1 MQLLE
6 RVPFLAALSDAD
18 RQWLAQRV
26 RRRSYARGDVIFL
39 KDDPGEALFIVE
51 SGSVRI
57 HVTGAQ
63 GTDLTL
69 AVMNANDFFGD
80 MSLLDGKPRSA
91 SASALTDSNLIVL
104 ERDYF
109 TELVRKRPDAALA
122 VLARVTH
129 RLRGSDQMASDL
141 AFLDAAGRLARRL
154 LEIADQSGVARDDG
168 VLLNVRITQEEL
180 ANMVGVTR
188 ESVNRNL
195 SEFRRLELI
204 RNEGRKIVIR
214 DPEGLRARYE

>member
-1 MQLLE
+1 L
-6 RVPFLAALSDAD
+6 
-18 RQWLAQRV
+18 
-26 RRRSYARGDVIFL
+26 Y
-39 KDDPGEALFIVE
+39 IVE

-57 HVTGAQ
+57 HVTGSQ

-69 AVMNANDFFGD
+69 AVMNAGDFFGD

-91 SASALTDSNLIVL
+91 SASAVTDSSLIIL
-104 ERDYF
+104 DRDHF

-122 VLARVTH
+122 VLARVTQ

-154 LEIADQSGVARDDG
+154 LEIAEQSGVKRQDG

-195 SEFRRLELI
+195 SDFRREGLI
-204 RNEGRKIVIR
+204 KNEGRKIVIC
-214 DPEGLRARYE
+214 DPAGLRARYE

>member
-104 ERDYF
+104 ERDHF

-180 ANMVGVTR
+180 ANMIGVTR

>member
-1 MQLLE
+1 MLE
-6 RVPFLAALSDAD
+6 RVPVLAALSDSD

-26 RRRSYARGDVIFL
+26 RRRNYARGDVIFQ

-51 SGSVRI
+51 KGSVRI

-69 AVMNANDFFGD
+69 AVMNTGDFFGD

-91 SASALTDSNLIVL
+91 SASAVTDSSLIIL
-104 ERDYF
+104 DRDHF

-122 VLARVTH
+122 VLARVTA

-154 LEIADQSGVARDDG
+154 LEIADQNGVRRDG
-168 VLLNVRITQEEL
+168 EILLNVRITQEEL
-180 ANMVGVTR
+180 ATMIGVTR

-195 SEFRRLELI
+195 SEFRRLGLV
-204 RNEGRKIVIR
+204 RNDGRKIVIR
-214 DPEGLRARYE
+214 DAAGLRAYYE

>member
-6 RVPFLAALSDAD
+6 RVPFLAALSDTD

-26 RRRSYARGDVIFL
+26 RRRTYARGDLIFQ

-91 SASALTDSNLIVL
+91 SASALTDSTLIVL
-104 ERDYF
+104 ERDHF

-154 LEIADQSGVARDDG
+154 LEIADQNGVARDDG

-180 ANMVGVTR
+180 ANMIGVTR

-214 DPEGLRARYE
+214 DPEGLRALYE

>member
-6 RVPFLAALSDAD
+6 RVPFLAALSDTD

-26 RRRSYARGDVIFL
+26 RRRNYTRGDIVFQ

-69 AVMNANDFFGD
+69 AVMNPNDFFGD

-91 SASALTDSNLIVL
+91 SASAVTDCALIVL
-104 ERDYF
+104 ERDHF

-122 VLARVTH
+122 VLARVTQ

-141 AFLDAAGRLARRL
+141 AFLDAGGRLARRL
-154 LEIADQSGVARDDG
+154 LEIAEQSGVTREDG

-180 ANMVGVTR
+180 ANMIGVTR

-195 SEFRRLELI
+195 SEFRRLGLI
-204 RNEGRKIVIR
+204 RNEGRKIIIR
-214 DPEGLRARYE
+214 DPAGLRAYLE

>member
-1 MQLLE
+1 LQLLE

-26 RRRSYARGDVIFL
+26 RRRNYVRGDIVFQ

-51 SGSVRI
+51 TGSVRI

-91 SASALTDSNLIVL
+91 SASAVTDCVLIVL
-104 ERDYF
+104 ERDHF

-141 AFLDAAGRLARRL
+141 AFLDAGGRLARRL
-154 LEIADQSGVARDDG
+154 LEIAEQSGVTREDG

-180 ANMVGVTR
+180 ANMIGVTR

-195 SEFRRLELI
+195 SEFRRLGLI
-204 RNEGRKIVIR
+204 RNEGRKIIIR
-214 DPEGLRARYE
+214 DPAGLRAYLE

>member
-26 RRRSYARGDVIFL
+26 RRRTYARGDVIFL

-80 MSLLDGKPRSA
+80 MSLLDGEPRSA
-91 SASALTDSNLIVL
+91 SASALTDSTLIVL
-104 ERDYF
+104 ERDHF

-154 LEIADQSGVARDDG
+154 LEIADQSGVIRDDG

-180 ANMVGVTR
+180 ANMIGVTR

-214 DPEGLRARYE
+214 DPEGLRARCE

>member
-26 RRRSYARGDVIFL
+26 RRRSYARGDIIFQ

-69 AVMNANDFFGD
+69 AVMNPNDFFGD

-91 SASALTDSNLIVL
+91 SASAVSDCQLIVL
-104 ERDYF
+104 ERDHF

-122 VLARVTH
+122 VLARVTS

-154 LEIADQSGVARDDG
+154 LEIAEQSGVQREDG

-180 ANMVGVTR
+180 ATMIGVTR

-195 SEFRRLELI
+195 SEFRRLGLI

-214 DPEGLRARYE
+214 DPAGLRSYIE